1 MSRKHFIAF
10 AAAVA
15 TITDPDARRQA
26 AIVIARVAAQ
36 SNPVFNTARFF
47 AACNVI

>member
-10 AAAVA
+10 AAEVA
-15 TITDPDARRQA
+15 TIADRDVRRQA

-36 SNPVFNTARFF
+36 SNPAFNAARFY